1 MEKSYNH
8 LSKRKRIKIK
18 LAPDRPAALLLFYF
32 HFAIRRRR
40 GVCFFSFLKRF
51 RGSFFVNERVLP
63 CAYIMKAKTRSS
75 EVIHKSND
83 PRRLRRLRTVFTDEV
98 GGDSEKNKA
107 SRTTLTSIFSERGK
121 TIRTIHTEAWRL
133 CRRDTNREREN
144 RSAKICGKA
153 LMNKTAVQW
162 LKISVRDSR

>member
-8 LSKRKRIKIK
+8 LSKRKKDKNQTCSGPSRRSPSV
-18 LAPDRPAALLLFYF
+18 LLSLCDPATAAWRVL
-32 HFAIRRRR
+32 
-40 GVCFFSFLKRF
+40 FSFLKRF

-83 PRRLRRLRTVFTDEV
+83 PRRLRRLRTVFTDE

-107 SRTTLTSIFSERGK
+107 SRTTLTSIFFCFFPG
-121 TIRTIHTEAWRL
+121 
-133 CRRDTNREREN
+133 
-144 RSAKICGKA
+144 
-153 LMNKTAVQW
+153 
-162 LKISVRDSR
+162 

>member
-8 LSKRKRIKIK
+8 LSKRKKDKNQTCSGPSRRSPSV
-18 LAPDRPAALLLFYF
+18 LLSLCDPAAAAWRVL
-32 HFAIRRRR
+32 
-40 GVCFFSFLKRF
+40 FSFLKRF

-83 PRRLRRLRTVFTDEV
+83 PRRLRRLRTVFTDE

-107 SRTTLTSIFSERGK
+107 SRTTLTFIFFCFFPG
-121 TIRTIHTEAWRL
+121 
-133 CRRDTNREREN
+133 
-144 RSAKICGKA
+144 
-153 LMNKTAVQW
+153 
-162 LKISVRDSR
+162 

>member
-8 LSKRKRIKIK
+8 LSKRKKDKNQTCSGPSRRSPSV
-18 LAPDRPAALLLFYF
+18 LLSLCDPATAAWRVL
-32 HFAIRRRR
+32 
-40 GVCFFSFLKRF
+40 FSFLKRF

-83 PRRLRRLRTVFTDEV
+83 PRRLRRLRTVFTDE

-107 SRTTLTSIFSERGK
+107 SRTTLTSIFFCFFSWLRSERDSARGK
-121 TIRTIHTEAWRL
+121 TIRTKHTEA
-133 CRRDTNREREN
+133 
-144 RSAKICGKA
+144 
-153 LMNKTAVQW
+153 
-162 LKISVRDSR
+162 

>member
-8 LSKRKRIKIK
+8 LSKRKKDKNQTCSGPSRRSPSV
-18 LAPDRPAALLLFYF
+18 LLSLCDPAAAWRVL
-32 HFAIRRRR
+32 
-40 GVCFFSFLKRF
+40 FSFLKRF

-83 PRRLRRLRTVFTDEV
+83 PRRLRRLRTVFTDE

-107 SRTTLTSIFSERGK
+107 SRTTLTSIFLCFFSPVEERAGQRARK
-121 TIRTIHTEAWRL
+121 NNQNETH
-133 CRRDTNREREN
+133 
-144 RSAKICGKA
+144 RS
-153 LMNKTAVQW
+153 LT
-162 LKISVRDSR
+162 SVSTRY

>member
-8 LSKRKRIKIK
+8 LSKRKKDKNQTCSGPSRRSPSV
-18 LAPDRPAALLLFYF
+18 LLSLCDPATAAWRVL
-32 HFAIRRRR
+32 
-40 GVCFFSFLKRF
+40 FSFLKRF

-83 PRRLRRLRTVFTDEV
+83 PRRLRRLRTVFTDE

-107 SRTTLTSIFSERGK
+107 SRTTLTSIFFCFFFLVEERAGQRARK
-121 TIRTIHTEAWRL
+121 NNQNETH
-133 CRRDTNREREN
+133 
-144 RSAKICGKA
+144 RS
-153 LMNKTAVQW
+153 LT
-162 LKISVRDSR
+162 SVSTRY